1 MNLVADQRTETLVD
15 QLMPPQRPLALKLG
29 SDDERV
35 EMVII
40 VARDANDRVAE
51 AGDNEFFDLGRF
63 HVGDQASVARG
74 AQCKPL
80 DRGYPNAPRR
90 LCMIADPSRQ
100 WSRAALVGCT
110 RVRAAHKNKDSML
123 LNIVEIIGGLVLL
136 IWGADRFVHGA
147 AAGAR
152 NFGIA
157 PLLIGLT
164 IVAFA
169 TSAPEIL
176 VSIVASLRGEADL
189 AFGNAIGSN
198 IANIGLVLGTTAII
212 RPIELR
218 SATLRRE
225 MPALLAVSLLTVS
238 LFLDTFLSRID
249 GFVMLT
255 GLVIVMIWLA
265 RLGMRSAA
273 SDPMA
278 EDYEAEI
285 PRHVSMKAAFVWLVI
300 GLATLLLGAE
310 LLVDGSIE
318 VARIL
323 GVSEVFIGVTLV
335 AIGTSLPELA
345 VSLVSALKGEYG
357 LAIGNIVGSNI
368 FNLLAV
374 IGIAAAIDPSALA
387 PSVLSLHIFVMVAFT
402 LVLFAM
408 TYDYDGKNDLSRLEG
423 IALLTAYFAYFG
435 YVVTQSV

>member
-1 MNLVADQRTETLVD
+1 
-15 QLMPPQRPLALKLG
+15 
-29 SDDERV
+29 
-35 EMVII
+35 
-40 VARDANDRVAE
+40 
-51 AGDNEFFDLGRF
+51 
-63 HVGDQASVARG
+63 
-74 AQCKPL
+74 
-80 DRGYPNAPRR
+80 
-90 LCMIADPSRQ
+90 
-100 WSRAALVGCT
+100 
-110 RVRAAHKNKDSML
+110 ML
-123 LNIVEIIGGLVLL
+123 LNIVEVIGGLVLL

-147 AAGAR
+147 AATAR
-152 NFGIA
+152 NLGVA

-176 VSIVASLRGEADL
+176 VSIVAASRGEPDL

-198 IANIGLVLGTTAII
+198 IANIGLVLGSIAII

-249 GFVMLT
+249 GLVMLT

-273 SDPMA
+273 TDPMA
-278 EDYEAEI
+278 EDYAAEI
-285 PRHVSMKAAFVWLVI
+285 PQHVSMVAAIVWLLV
-300 GLATLLLGAE
+300 GLGTLLIGAE
-310 LLVDGSIE
+310 LLVEGAIE
-318 VARIL
+318 IARSL
-323 GVSEVFIGVTLV
+323 GVSEVVIGITLV

-345 VSLVSALKGEYG
+345 VSLVSAMKGEYG

-374 IGIAAAIDPSALA
+374 IGIAAAIEPSALA

-408 TYDYDGKNDLSRLEG
+408 TYDYDGKSDLSRLEG
-423 IALLTAYFAYFG
+423 VALLTAYIAYLG
-435 YVVTQSV
+435 YITSQHL

>member
-1 MNLVADQRTETLVD
+1 MSGIIFEVVA
-15 QLMPPQRPLALKLG
+15 
-29 SDDERV
+29 
-35 EMVII
+35 
-40 VARDANDRVAE
+40 
-51 AGDNEFFDLGRF
+51 
-63 HVGDQASVARG
+63 
-74 AQCKPL
+74 
-80 DRGYPNAPRR
+80 
-90 LCMIADPSRQ
+90 
-100 WSRAALVGCT
+100 
-110 RVRAAHKNKDSML
+110 
-123 LNIVEIIGGLVLL
+123 GLVLL

-147 AAGAR
+147 AATAR
-152 NFGIA
+152 NLGVA

-164 IVAFA
+164 VVAFA

-176 VSIVASLRGEADL
+176 VSIVASLRGDPGL

-198 IANIGLVLGTTAII
+198 IVNIGLVLGCVAII

-238 LFLDTFLSRID
+238 LFLDSYLSRID
-249 GFVMLT
+249 GIVMLT

-265 RLGMRSAA
+265 RLGMRSAP
-273 SDPMA
+273 SDPIKK
-278 EDYEAEI
+278 DYEAEI
-285 PRHVSMKAAFVWLVI
+285 PQDVTMRLAIIWLLV
-300 GLATLLLGAE
+300 GVVTLLGGAH

-318 VARIL
+318 IARFL
-323 GVSEVFIGVTLV
+323 GVSDVVIGILLV
-335 AIGTSLPELA
+335 AFGTSLPELA

-374 IGIAAAIDPSALA
+374 IGIAATIAPSALA

-408 TYDYDGKNDLSRLEG
+408 TYDYDGKSELSRIEG
-423 IALLTAYFAYFG
+423 FALLIAFIAYDT
-435 YVVTQSV
+435 YVILQNVRMH